1 MTEAFVRHESGVQ
14 YLTSPLLDAH
24 GVPHLFSL
32 RGGGVSPG
40 VFASLN
46 FAQGSGGL
54 RDTAENVLENHAR
67 AAAVFGL
74 PVSRVCRSYQ
84 THSLTVRLVDDRD
97 AGRGLTLPPFD
108 GGVDG
113 LYTRTPALLLS
124 VRYADCVPVLLCDRR
139 SGAVAAVH
147 SGWRGTL
154 GGITANAVRA
164 LTAGGADAADILAAI
179 GPCARR
185 CCYEVSAELYDAF
198 VRKDGALRAAFTPA
212 GAAGEY
218 LLDLPAVIRA
228 DLRRLGVS
236 DAQISDCGVCTICGG
251 DDYFSH
257 RVMGENRGTMA
268 AFIKMPEKGNEKQ
281 CH

>member
-1 MTEAFVRHESGVQ
+1 MPTACPCCSATGEAAR
-14 YLTSPLLDAH
+14 SPPCIRA
-24 GVPHLFSL
+24 
-32 RGGGVSPG
+32 GGARSA
-40 VFASLN
+40 AS
-46 FAQGSGGL
+46 
-54 RDTAENVLENHAR
+54 R
-67 AAAVFGL
+67 
-74 PVSRVCRSYQ
+74 
-84 THSLTVRLVDDRD
+84 
-97 AGRGLTLPPFD
+97 
-108 GGVDG
+108 
-113 LYTRTPALLLS
+113 RTPS
-124 VRYADCVPVLLCDRR
+124 
-139 SGAVAAVH
+139 
-147 SGWRGTL
+147 
-154 GGITANAVRA
+154 RA

-212 GAAGEY
+212 GTAGKY

-268 AFIKMPEKGNEKQ
+268 AFIKMPEKGYEKQ